1 MSLFENYFVYCRAKL
16 GQGLMS
22 GDYSKPPEA
31 GDENVNVKFRYS
43 EFMFQPLSCWILL
56 CTTFP
61 IFYPAFQL

>member
-1 MSLFENYFVYCRAKL
+1 MSLFENNFVYCRAKL

-43 EFMFQPLSCWILL
+43 EFMFQPLSC
-56 CTTFP
+56 
-61 IFYPAFQL
+61 